1 MKSLSRVR
9 LLETPWSAA
18 YQAPPS
24 MGFSRQEYWSG
35 VALPFPFGWEGGG
48 KNCTGYNTFPMRK
61 SYRIDKKLSNQTY
74 FAESQKC
81 NSNQLRAP
89 PLSPQAFLSL
99 DVMSRCGGGGGEVR
113 DLQSHFHTSI
123 FQGSHR
129 LTRSS
134 ALIPDRSLM
143 NVPCSWWQG
152 PLMSSNF
159 LCSFPALLEGL
170 GIILLLL
177 CSARARES

>member
-1 MKSLSRVR
+1 
-9 LLETPWSAA
+9 
-18 YQAPPS
+18 
-24 MGFSRQEYWSG
+24 
-35 VALPFPFGWEGGG
+35 
-48 KNCTGYNTFPMRK
+48 
-61 SYRIDKKLSNQTY
+61 
-74 FAESQKC
+74 
-81 NSNQLRAP
+81 
-89 PLSPQAFLSL
+89 
-99 DVMSRCGGGGGEVR
+99 MSRCGGGEGEVC

-134 ALIPDRSLM
+134 ALLPDRSLM

-170 GIILLLL
+170 GIILLPL
-177 CSARARES
+177 CSARARESWQGHFWADLLPHRQHFFLQAPAAFMPWGWLPHWDYKLGNLGPGLLLGPTNASVLTFPPSPSSSPTGQRNFL

>member
-1 MKSLSRVR
+1 MGHFFLGYSLNWRHLTAAAQRTWLCLALWADSQPRPS
-9 LLETPWSAA
+9 LL
-18 YQAPPS
+18 APQS
-24 MGFSRQEYWSG
+24 CT
-35 VALPFPFGWEGGG
+35 LG
-48 KNCTGYNTFPMRK
+48 KECHGANIFRICRK
-61 SYRIDKKLSNQTY
+61 IG
-74 FAESQKC
+74 
-81 NSNQLRAP
+81 
-89 PLSPQAFLSL
+89 
-99 DVMSRCGGGGGEVR
+99 SRCGGGGGEVR